1 MPHHGELGKVGGMR
15 ERDFRHAV
23 PAAFALPFIEQLN
36 RLGCDVE
43 SLWRDAHMSVPVKE
57 VQRRRVPTLP
67 TGEFARFYRLAIGA
81 LEGRCCAREGGR
93 PLGKL
98 AVDMMCYTLIHC
110 ATLEKAVE
118 RAALFNRAME
128 ERGADAQLQR
138 RGERVWFTIDT
149 RRRVRDGA
157 AMLVDLT
164 GINLHY
170 QLFSWLV
177 GRRLPEVEA
186 GLAYPP
192 PSRPNPLYEAYGIPL
207 RFDQQV
213 NYLSFPAN
221 CLRLKLVRSHAEL
234 ERVIGFLPF
243 RLDVGNARSGN
254 LVLSIRLLIADALQH
269 QGRVPDAEA
278 VAQLFYMST
287 ASMRRHLR
295 AEGSSYS
302 GLRGACQR
310 EAAEHLLRHTD
321 MPIAEVARRV
331 GLGGGR
337 AFRRSFRQWTR
348 ALPSEFRRR
357 AAGR

>member
-1 MPHHGELGKVGGMR
+1 MPQHEGRGKSGSMR

-23 PAAFALPFIEQLN
+23 PAAFALPFLEQLA
-36 RLGCDVE
+36 RLGCD
-43 SLWRDAHMSVPVKE
+43 SKALWRDAHMSVSLPA
-57 VQRRRVPTLP
+57 VQRHQAPHLP

-118 RAALFNRAME
+118 RAAMFNRAME
-128 ERGADAQLQR
+128 ERGADARLQR

-157 AMLVDLT
+157 SLLVDLT

-192 PSRPNPLYEAYGIPL
+192 PSRPSPLYEAYGMPL

-213 NYLSFPAN
+213 NYLGFPAN

-234 ERVIGFLPF
+234 ERVIDFIPF

-269 QGRVPDAEA
+269 QGRAPDAEA
-278 VAQLFYMST
+278 VAQLLCMST
-287 ASMRRHLR
+287 ASMRRQLR
-295 AEGSSYS
+295 AEGTSYS

-310 EAAEHLLRHTD
+310 ETAEHLLRHTD
-321 MPIAEVARRV
+321 MSIAEVARRV

-337 AFRRSFRQWTR
+337 AFRRAFRHWTGT
-348 ALPSEFRRR
+348 LPSEFRRR